1 MHSKDQP
8 AEKPQMDT
16 DEHRFPLKE
25 ETGRILNCAFE
36 VLNHLGCGPLEKPY
50 ENALVVEFGLQG
62 IPCSQ
67 QRRYDVYYKHA
78 GVGEFIPDLIAFDAV
93 VVDAKVID
101 RITDHEIGKML
112 SYLSITCCKV
122 GLILN
127 FKRAR
132 LDWKRVVH
140 PAAAVPAPAGSNIKL
155 T

>member
-1 MHSKDQP
+1 
-8 AEKPQMDT
+8 MDT
-16 DEHRFPLKE
+16 DGHGFALKE

-36 VLNHLGCGPLEKPY
+36 VLNHLGCGLLEKPY

-78 GVGEFIPDLIAFDAV
+78 RVGEFIPDLIAFDAV

-101 RITDHEIGKML
+101 RITDHEIGKMP
-112 SYLSITCCKV
+112 SYLSITGCRI

-140 PAAAVPAPAGSNIKL
+140 PSAARPAPAATSLKL